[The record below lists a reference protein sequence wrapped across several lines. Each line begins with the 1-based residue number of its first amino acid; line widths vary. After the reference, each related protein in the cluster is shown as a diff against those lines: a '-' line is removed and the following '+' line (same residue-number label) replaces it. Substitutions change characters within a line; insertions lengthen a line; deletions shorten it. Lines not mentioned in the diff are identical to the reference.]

1 MSQRTF
7 ADLEY
12 DTKKRVTRR
21 EKFLARMDGLIPW
34 EHLEARIEPFYPKA
48 GRGRRPYP
56 LSTMLRVHCVQLF
69 YNLSDP
75 GMEDLLYE
83 VESVRRFVGLKLT
96 GPLPDE
102 TTILKFR
109 HRLEEHGLGEAL
121 FEEIGSHLQRQGLRL
136 SRGTIVDASILAAP
150 SSTKNKDRA
159 RDPEMHQTKKG
170 KQWYFGMKAHL
181 GVDAQTG
188 VAHTVVTA
196 PANEH
201 DVTRASELL
210 HGSESQVWG
219 DSGYQG
225 VQKRSE
231 NRDRPMD
238 WQVMMKPGKRWQLSP
253 ESEAALA
260 ERRKASVRAKAE
272 HVFGYLKRHF
282 GYAKVRYRGLA
293 KNTQRIYLLV
303 GFANLMIA
311 ERSGVTA

>member
-34 EHLEARIEPFYPKA
+34 EQLEARIEPFYPKA

-109 HRLEEHGLGEAL
+109 HRLEEQGLGEAL

-231 NRDRPMD
+231 NRDRPVD
-238 WQVMMKPGKRWQLSP
+238 WQVMMKPGKRWQLPP

>member
-1 MSQRTF
+1 M
-7 ADLEY
+7 
-12 DTKKRVTRR
+12 TRR
-21 EKFLARMDGLIPW
+21 EKFLARMERLIPW
-34 EHLEARIEPFYPKA
+34 EQLEARIRPFYPKA

-56 LSTMLRVHCVQLF
+56 LSTMLRIHCVQLF

-83 VESVRRFVGLKLT
+83 VESVRRFAGLKLT

-109 HRLEEHGLGEAL
+109 HRLEEHGLGETL
-121 FEEIGSHLQRQGLRL
+121 FQEIRQHLERQGLRL
-136 SRGTIVDASILAAP
+136 SPGTIVAASILVAP
-150 SSTKNKDRA
+150 SSTQNRERA
-159 RDPEMHQTKKG
+159 RDPKMHQTKKG

-181 GVDAQTG
+181 GVDAETG
-188 VAHTVVTA
+188 LPHTVVTA

-201 DVTRASELL
+201 DVTRASQLL
-210 HGSESQVWG
+210 HGAESQVWG

-225 VQKRSE
+225 VEKRSE
-231 NRDRPMD
+231 NRDRPVE
-238 WQVMMKPGKRWQLSP
+238 WQVMMKPRERWRLPP
-253 ESEAALA
+253 ESDAALA
-260 ERRKASVRAKAE
+260 ERRMESVRAKAE
-272 HVFGYLKRHF
+272 HVFLCVTRHF

>member
-12 DTKKRVTRR
+12 DAKKPATQR
-21 EKFLARMDGLIPW
+21 EKFMVRMDRLIPW
-34 EHLEARIEPFYPKA
+34 EQLEARIRPFYPKA
-48 GRGRRPYP
+48 ARGRRPYP
-56 LSTMLRVHCVQLF
+56 LSAMLRIHCVQLF

-75 GMEDLLYE
+75 RMEDLLYE
-83 VESVRRFVGLKLT
+83 VESVRRFVGLKVT

-109 HRLEEHGLGEAL
+109 HRLEEHGLGETL
-121 FEEIGSHLQRQGLRL
+121 FEEIGQHLQRQGLRL
-136 SRGTIVDASILAAP
+136 SPGTIVDPSILEAP
-150 SSTKNKDRA
+150 SSTKNRDGA
-159 RDPEMHQTKKG
+159 RDPEMHQAKKG
-170 KQWYFGMKAHL
+170 KQWYYGMKAHL

-210 HGSESQVWG
+210 HGSEPQVWG

-225 VQKRSE
+225 VEKRSE
-231 NRDRPMD
+231 NRDRPVD
-238 WQVMMKPGKRWQLSP
+238 WQVMMKPGKRWQLPS

-282 GYAKVRYRGLA
+282 GYPKVRYRGLA
-293 KNTQRIYLLV
+293 KNT
-303 GFANLMIA
+303 
-311 ERSGVTA
+311 